1 MGAFYILHTRTHTH
15 THTHTHTVFCVL
27 SMWEVRPTQLFKYK
41 PTTWLLVDGVSVF
54 SESRPWAGVCE
65 PSDTATKHNLQMLP
79 VPGPYQ
85 NQKQSSTIMIP
96 YEYMDHS
103 NTKQYHTSTRI
114 ILIPGSELFQEHTYT
129 RTIPVLATYQY
140 QDHIEY
146 KGQTNTRN
154 IPVSGTYQYQDH
166 TNTRTLP
173 VPGSYHYQDNTSIRT
188 IPNQYQDH
196 TSIRDIPIP
205 GHTSIRTIL
214 MPGP

>member
-1 MGAFYILHTRTHTH
+1 MGAFYILHTRTHA
-15 THTHTHTVFCVL
+15 HTHTHTVFCVL

-96 YEYMDHS
+96 YEYQDHS

-114 ILIPGSELFQEHTYT
+114 ILIPGSELFQEHT
-129 RTIPVLATYQY
+129 
-140 QDHIEY
+140 
-146 KGQTNTRN
+146 
-154 IPVSGTYQYQDH
+154 
-166 TNTRTLP
+166 
-173 VPGSYHYQDNTSIRT
+173 SI
-188 IPNQYQDH
+188 
-196 TSIRDIPIP
+196 SDIPIP
-205 GHTSIRTIL
+205 GPYRIQGQNQYQEHPSIGDIPI
-214 MPGP
+214 PGPYQY